1 MPAFIDSMMYVG
13 ETPWHQL
20 GVKLDTPPTTE
31 EALHQAG
38 LNWTV
43 RKSPTYY
50 SDFSSD
56 EQMSDSLRYNMYGT
70 KPTGH
75 YVTVRSDTNEVLG
88 NVSGRYEVLQNRE
101 AFEPFNILLDYG
113 FELETAGAIEG
124 GKKIWVLAKSP
135 DKFLVGDDKI
145 QPYAFLYTS
154 HDGSAGNT
162 FRDTAVRIVCKNTL
176 DIALDSKSTA
186 KYALKHTRN
195 IKENV
200 NQLTDRLSESKGN
213 IIKAI
218 DGMNRMVEY
227 EINRNELDL
236 YLESSVPYLKTR
248 HKESVPEM
256 GIFTR
261 NYAKPVYE
269 KMVDNFY
276 NGLGNKGET
285 LWDAYNA
292 VTEYYTHDKQ
302 YKDWVKTTQFG
313 KPYEYKVNALRVAN
327 MMVDNSLS
335 GKTFAIS

>member
-20 GVKLDTPPTTE
+20 GVKLTTPPTTK
-31 EALHQAG
+31 EALAQAG

-43 RKSPTYY
+43 RKESTYY
-50 SDFSSD
+50 KTATNNAWDTIGGKTN
-56 EQMSDSLRYNMYGT
+56 L

-75 YVTVRSDTNEVLG
+75 FVTVRSDTNEVLG
-88 NVSGRYEVLQNRE
+88 NVSERYEILQNKE
-101 AFEPFNILLDYG
+101 AFEPFDVLLDHG
-113 FELETAGAIEG
+113 FKLETAGAIED

-135 DKFLVGDDKI
+135 DHFLVGDDKI

-154 HDGSAGNT
+154 HDGSSSNC

-176 DIALDSKSTA
+176 DFALSRDTKT
-186 KYALKHTRN
+186 KFNLKHTRS

-200 NQLTDRLSESKGN
+200 TNLTERLKDSKGN
-213 IIKAI
+213 IKKSI
-218 DGMNRMVEY
+218 DDMNRMAEY
-227 EINRNELDL
+227 KIGPYELDK
-236 YLESSVPYLKTR
+236 YLEASIPYLTTR
-248 HKESVPEM
+248 HKQSIPEM

-276 NGLGNKGET
+276 FGRGNKGKT

-292 VTEYYTHDKQ
+292 ITEYYTHDKQ

-313 KPYEYKVNALRVAN
+313 KPYEYKVNALNVAN

-335 GKTFAIS
+335 GVTFTA